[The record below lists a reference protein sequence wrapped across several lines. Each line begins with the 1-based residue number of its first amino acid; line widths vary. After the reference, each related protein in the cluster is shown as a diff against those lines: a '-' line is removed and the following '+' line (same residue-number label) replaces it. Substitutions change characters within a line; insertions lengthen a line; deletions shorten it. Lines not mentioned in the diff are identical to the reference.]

1 MTKTKV
7 IVPIIIAMMSLSVK
21 AQQLPLFSQYMFNGF
36 LVNPSV
42 AGLDGYTA
50 VTLTAREQWLGMKD
64 APKTHIVAFQARILK
79 KSHIS
84 RNKSVWRR
92 FMSRT
97 RSGRIGVGGY
107 LYNDRNG
114 LIDRTG
120 AQFTY
125 AYHIKMRSDQLSF
138 GLSANIYQ
146 YSINRSRLELENP
159 SDALVNNS
167 DLKMYIPDFS
177 FGAYY
182 TTREYYV
189 GFATA
194 QLLQSSLQ
202 LSNDNSSMF
211 RSYRQYSLTAGYN
224 FDINKRM
231 SVVPSMYL
239 KVTNQLVPQ
248 VDVSAKMYFNDSYY
262 AGLSMRTGGAIILLG
277 GVTIEKVTVGVA
289 YDYNLNGLRKHNYG
303 SFEMMAAMKFGD
315 NARRYKWINRY

>member
-1 MTKTKV
+1 MDKWRV
-7 IVPIIIAMMSLSVK
+7 IVGILLVLGITSAK

-36 LVNPSV
+36 LVNPAA
-42 AGLDGYTA
+42 AGADGYTS

-64 APKTHIVAFQARILK
+64 APKTHLITFQSRLVK
-79 KSHIS
+79 NGKMS

-92 FMSRT
+92 FLKKS
-97 RSGRIGVGGY
+97 RSGRVGFGGY
-107 LYNDRNG
+107 IYNDKNG

-120 AQFTY
+120 GQFTY
-125 AYHIKMRSDQLSF
+125 AYHLKMRRDQLSF

-146 YSINRSRLELENP
+146 YSINRSKLVLENDQ
-159 SDALVNNS
+159 DALVNNS

-177 FGAYY
+177 FGMYY
-182 TTREYYV
+182 TSKEYYV

-194 QLLQSSLQ
+194 NLLQSSLQ
-202 LSNDNSSMF
+202 LSNENSSQF
-211 RSYRQYSLTAGYN
+211 RSYRQYSITAAYN
-224 FDINKRM
+224 FDVNKKV

-248 VDVSAKMYFNDSYY
+248 IDISAKVYFDNSYY
-262 AGLSMRTGGAIILLG
+262 GGLSFRTGSAFILLG
-277 GVTIEKVTVGVA
+277 GLTVDKFSLGVA

-303 SFEMMAAMKFGD
+303 SFELMAGMKFGD

>member
-1 MTKTKV
+1 MLNFKV
-7 IVPIIIAMMSLSVK
+7 IVTIIILMVSLTAK
-21 AQQLPLFSQYMFNGF
+21 AQQLTLFSQYMFNGF
-36 LVNPSV
+36 LVNPAV

-50 VTLTAREQWLGMKD
+50 VTLTAREQWLGMKE
-64 APKTHIVAFQARILK
+64 APKTHIVAFQARLLR

-97 RSGRIGVGGY
+97 RSGRVGLGGF

-114 LIDRTG
+114 LLDRTG
-120 AQFTY
+120 AQITY

-146 YSINRSRLELENP
+146 YSISRTKLQLENP
-159 SDALVNNS
+159 NDALINNS
-167 DLKMYIPDFS
+167 DMKMYIPDFN
-177 FGAYY
+177 FGVYY
-182 TTREYYV
+182 TSRDYYI

-202 LSNDNSSMF
+202 LSNENASEF
-211 RSYRQYSLTAGYN
+211 RSYRQYSLSAGYN

-248 VDVSAKMYFNDSYY
+248 IDVSAKLYFSESYY
-262 AGLSMRTGGAIILLG
+262 AGMSFRTGSALILLG
-277 GVTIEKVTVGVA
+277 GVTIDKVTVGLA
-289 YDYNLNGLRKHNYG
+289 YDYNLNSIRKHNYG
-303 SFEMMAAMKFGD
+303 SFELMAAMKFGD